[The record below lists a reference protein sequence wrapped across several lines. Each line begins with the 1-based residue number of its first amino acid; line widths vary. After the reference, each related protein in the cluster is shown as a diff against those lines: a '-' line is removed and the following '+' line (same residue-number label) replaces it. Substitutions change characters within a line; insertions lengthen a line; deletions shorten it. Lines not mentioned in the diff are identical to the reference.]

1 MQVKAD
7 LKVIAYVDN
16 LKTLCKY
23 RFDFLW
29 SFIEKFVFYK
39 APINIKECL
48 VKEL

>member
-7 LKVIAYVDN
+7 LKAIAYVDN
-16 LKTLCKY
+16 SANIGLT
-23 RFDFLW
+23 LW

-48 VKEL
+48 IKEL